1 MSVKTDIAGVVIDG
15 ARYEVRSKLGEGS
28 MGLVYRAFDARLQT
42 EVVLKVPTA
51 ATLSDPEFAER
62 FQREIRSLVQLKHP
76 HIVTIHDV
84 GDHEGV
90 PYVVMQYL
98 SGGSLRDRIYEGS
111 QQVAQPPASLQD
123 WLMNVARALDFIHQ
137 QHFIHRDVKPANI
150 LFDQFG
156 NAYLSDF
163 GLAKALSASQ
173 EEPAKRDASL
183 TAAGFLVGTPNYVA
197 PELIMGHVHDGRVD
211 QYSLAMTVYECLAG
225 CVPVEG
231 PTASATM
238 VNQTGMKIP
247 PLSKYQANLSDRLSE
262 AVIKGLAKNQAR
274 RYANCVEFAEAVLE
288 AASQRSSSRLAASG
302 TVTLPTSSMVAER
315 EAATSARSGSVTPLP
330 ANIASQR
337 MAKISRGTPGN
348 VPCPECGKVLPLKP
362 QFAGKKARCA
372 KCLSLLLIGP
382 DIASLKW
389 IAPPP
394 NREPEEDD
402 LPQAPLSSAPKVRRQ
417 KEGQASTSRNAQ
429 SKTAK
434 SRQLSDS
441 EIDALLGE
449 EVFGWRFSKK
459 AIAIVGGSVLIVT
472 LMACVL
478 IGWWFNAQE
487 LKSENRCASR
497 HLEIA
502 KSTRDRIP
510 AEKRIKSHHRG

>member
-84 GDHEGV
+84 GEHEGV
-90 PYVVMQYL
+90 PYVVMQFL

-111 QQVAQPPASLQD
+111 RQIPQPPASLQA

-163 GLAKALSASQ
+163 GLAKALSASDA
-173 EEPAKRDASL
+173 EPAKRDASL

-197 PELIMGHVHDGRVD
+197 PELIMGHAHDGKVD

-247 PLSKYQANLSDRLSE
+247 PLSKYQPDLSDAISE
-262 AVIKGLAKNQAR
+262 AIVKGLAKNQSR

-288 AASQRSSSRLAASG
+288 AASSGRRSGRVAMTSP
-302 TVTLPTSSMVAER
+302 VTLPTASMVAPTTTTSER
-315 EAATSARSGSVTPLP
+315 AVHATGPSSG
-330 ANIASQR
+330 ASQR
-337 MAKISRGTPGN
+337 ISRISRGTPGS
-348 VPCPECGKVLPLKP
+348 VPCPECGKILPLKP

-382 DIASLKW
+382 DITSLRW
-389 IAPPP
+389 VGGPPQV
-394 NREPEEDD
+394 EPDDDD
-402 LPQAPLSSAPKVRRQ
+402 LPTAPIAAAPKIRRS
-417 KEGQASTSRNAQ
+417 KPGQASTSRNVQ
-429 SKTAK
+429 SRTAK
-434 SRQLSDS
+434 TKQLSDS

-459 AIAIVGGSVLIVT
+459 SIAVVGGIVLILTVA
-472 LMACVL
+472 ACVT
-478 IGWWFNAQE
+478 IGSWYSAQE
-487 LKSENRCASR
+487 LKKER
-497 HLEIA
+497 EE
-502 KSTRDRIP
+502 T
-510 AEKRIKSHHRG
+510 RIKTMGNRELPNRAPRREE